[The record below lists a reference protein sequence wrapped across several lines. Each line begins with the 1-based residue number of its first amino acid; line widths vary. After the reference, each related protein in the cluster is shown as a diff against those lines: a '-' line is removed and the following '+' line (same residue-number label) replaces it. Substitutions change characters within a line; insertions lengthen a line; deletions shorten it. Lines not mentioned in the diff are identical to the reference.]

1 MRDGGRQKRR
11 EELEKR
17 RIRHRM
23 TCTSSVSP
31 RFMNIG
37 KSIVSWLR
45 KEQSRRAESGGWLIS
60 RRYGGK
66 TVRRPRLLRMNDKIM
81 LNAVNKHTIRME
93 ILAFRNNFLYYI
105 PPML

>member
-11 EELEKR
+11 EELEKKIF
-17 RIRHRM
+17 RIRVI
-23 TCTSSVSP
+23 CTSSVSR

-45 KEQSRRAESGGWLIS
+45 KEQSRRAESGSLLIS
-60 RRYGGK
+60 RRYGGRK
-66 TVRRPRLLRMNDKIM
+66 VLRPRLLRRTTKSCHQQAHYAI
-81 LNAVNKHTIRME
+81 AIV
-93 ILAFRNNFLYYI
+93 AFRINFLCNI